1 MCTELANWDATLS
14 NAQGIDAWLAGWI
27 VSAAEDPASVKATI
41 VERESRGI
49 VVELT
54 DSEGIA
60 SGGVILFSTEGS
72 IHVLGAVDR
81 ANEPHTKRR
90 TVDEMIVARG
100 IALRRKRCSKRWETF
115 GKCCVGVLVLL
126 AIFLLRWVL
135 G

>member
-27 VSAAEDPASVKATI
+27 VSAAEDPGSVKATI
-41 VERESRGI
+41 VEREGRGI

-60 SGGVILFSTEGS
+60 SGGVILFTEGS

-81 ANEPHTKRR
+81 ANEPRTKRR

-115 GKCCVGVLVLL
+115 GKCCAGALVLL
-126 AIFLLRWVL
+126 AILLLRRVL
-135 G
+135 V